1 MFPLLQ
7 CYHEPLESPLKLSE
21 LDELLESL
29 DHEPPESPLDHE
41 LPESLFDHEPL
52 SKLDEPPESLFDHEP
67 LSKLDEPPESL
78 FESQDWAACI
88 PAAMPMLVVRSSE

>member
-1 MFPLLQ
+1 MIKLTATSTPKLIIATKPFIEYYQ
-7 CYHEPLESPLKLSE
+7 EPLESPLKLSDE

-52 SKLDEPPESLFDHEP
+52 SKLDEPPESLF
-67 LSKLDEPPESL
+67 
-78 FESQDWAACI
+78 ESQDWAAFI
-88 PAAMPMLVVRSSE
+88 LAAMLMLVV